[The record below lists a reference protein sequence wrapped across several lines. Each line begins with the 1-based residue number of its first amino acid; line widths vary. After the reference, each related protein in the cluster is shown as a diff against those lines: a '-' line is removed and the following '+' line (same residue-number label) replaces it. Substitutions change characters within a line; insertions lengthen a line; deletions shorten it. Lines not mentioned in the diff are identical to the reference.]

1 MDITFSKLTK
11 KLFMLYNELF
21 IESIR
26 YNKKLLSNINLFLL
40 LGNPIV
46 FYVMLYIIYFNIFV
60 CIFRYLC
67 RVAEMR
73 QSLRIIEQCL
83 NQMPAGEIKTDDMK
97 VSTPSRSEMKVIN
110 QYKPKFNTFST
121 ENTLTLLYF

>member
-1 MDITFSKLTK
+1 MNYLLNK
-11 KLFMLYNELF
+11 
-21 IESIR
+21 R

-40 LGNPIV
+40 LVILIV
-46 FYVMLYIIYFNIFV
+46 FYVMLYVMYFNVFV

-110 QYKPKFNTFST
+110 QYLMHLALK
-121 ENTLTLLYF
+121 LL

>member
-1 MDITFSKLTK
+1 MLCFLNIKHIT
-11 KLFMLYNELF
+11 
-21 IESIR
+21 
-26 YNKKLLSNINLFLL
+26 
-40 LGNPIV
+40 
-46 FYVMLYIIYFNIFV
+46 

-97 VSTPSRSEMKVIN
+97 VSTPSRSEMKVIH
-110 QYKPKFNTFST
+110 
-121 ENTLTLLYF
+121 